1 MLIEGR
7 SQASRKALTDRS
19 DHVSAILQH
28 SLQLQLL
35 ADLKPKYRI

>member
-7 SQASRKALTDRS
+7 SQASRKALTDR
-19 DHVSAILQH
+19 VSAILQH